1 VKSNKN
7 SKKTAAIPTASS
19 RHHSN
24 DISLDQNSSSIV
36 KPMVAHEKRHCGKKQ
51 QRVLKQQTNV
61 IYVKSCNAKAAKNEL
76 EKRGLLDKRYK
87 MMPMPNN
94 DEIAI
99 PVIILTNPQNY
110 FDVSCNDDDHYGNG
124 IVTLPTLPQWAIR
137 NGTEYVPYSSSFL
150 GRMKN
155 KSVSL
160 LSGCDR

>member
-1 VKSNKN
+1 
-7 SKKTAAIPTASS
+7 
-19 RHHSN
+19 
-24 DISLDQNSSSIV
+24 
-36 KPMVAHEKRHCGKKQ
+36 MVAHEKRHCGKKQ